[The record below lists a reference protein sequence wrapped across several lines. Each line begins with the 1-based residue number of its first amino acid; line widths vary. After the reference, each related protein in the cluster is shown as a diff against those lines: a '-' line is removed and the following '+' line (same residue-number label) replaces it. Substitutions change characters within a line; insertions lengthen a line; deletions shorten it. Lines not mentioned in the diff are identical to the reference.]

1 VSGHV
6 LPEGGQEPVSTEWAE
21 QALIDTRSILKRC
34 GERTMTTALIV
45 EDHPEQ
51 ADLVARILR
60 LRDFEPI
67 VAESGE
73 TGLRLARERVP
84 DVVLLDLM
92 LPDINGFDVCRRLR
106 TDRSTMLIP
115 VVMLTALND
124 VQHKVHGFRVGANA
138 YITKPY
144 GVDDLFDAIASA
156 RDWRASMDQRS
167 LQGEIHVEINS
178 EINFLKDL
186 NDFLMLVC
194 KTTPL
199 SNDQIVQL
207 RQAVMEMAQNAIEWG
222 NLHQT
227 DRLVNIIYRI
237 FDDRLEIV
245 VRDQGSGF
253 DRSRL
258 PHAAIA
264 GDPFTHLDV
273 RDKLGLRAGGFGLLI
288 CQGMVDEMRYN
299 DPGNEVTLIKR
310 FLQPRVSTPDGD
322 RSSAFGPAEPGNES
336 R

>member
-1 VSGHV
+1 MG
-6 LPEGGQEPVSTEWAE
+6 
-21 QALIDTRSILKRC
+21 
-34 GERTMTTALIV
+34 TALIV

-60 LRDFEPI
+60 LRDYDPI
-67 VAESGE
+67 IAEDGE
-73 TGLRLARERVP
+73 TALALARDRLP

-106 TDRSTMLIP
+106 TDRATMLIP
-115 VVMLTALND
+115 IVMLTALND
-124 VQHKVHGFRVGANA
+124 VQHRVHGFRVGANA

-144 GVDDLFDAIASA
+144 GVEDLFQAIALA
-156 RDWRASMDQRS
+156 REWRASMEARA
-167 LQGEIHVEINS
+167 LQGEIHVELAS

-194 KTTPL
+194 RNTPL
-199 SNDQIVQL
+199 ANEQIIQL

-222 NLHQT
+222 NSHQS
-227 DRLVNIIYRI
+227 DRLVKITYRLY
-237 FDDRLEIV
+237 DDYLEIIV
-245 VRDQGSGF
+245 KDQGSGF
-253 DRSRL
+253 DRGNI
-258 PHAAIA
+258 PHAAIP

-273 RDKLGLRAGGFGLLI
+273 REKLGLRAGGFGLLI

-299 DPGNEVTLIKR
+299 DVGNEVTLVKR
-310 FLQPRVSTPDGD
+310 FGSKPPADANEDG
-322 RSSAFGPAEPGNES
+322 RGPHEHEVPGEE